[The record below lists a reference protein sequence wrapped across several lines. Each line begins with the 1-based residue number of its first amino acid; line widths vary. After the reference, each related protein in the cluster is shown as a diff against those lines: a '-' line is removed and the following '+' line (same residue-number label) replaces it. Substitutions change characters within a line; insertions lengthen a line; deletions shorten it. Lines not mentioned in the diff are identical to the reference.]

1 MIFEVG
7 SEVYIK
13 RRFGNNHFNFR
24 SNNEDGTKGK
34 IIKYDMNDNTYCLL
48 IKGYDEWFLESE
60 LYEEDLE
67 MVYESSRNGNVR
79 KTTPTTT
86 RAKSTIKFN
95 Y

>member
-1 MIFEVG
+1 MKFEVG
-7 SEVYIK
+7 SKVYI
-13 RRFGNNHFNFR
+13 RRFGKSYFR
-24 SNNEDGTKGK
+24 FGSSNEDGTKGK
-34 IIKYDMNDNTYCLL
+34 IIKYDMKDNTYCLL

-67 MVYESSRNGNVR
+67 MVYEPGQSGDVR